1 MIRIEQIEVS
11 GWSAALR
18 GMRNPMNSWDQ
29 SDTIWGEK
37 RDDVLVEYRVP
48 QIGPKDLALA
58 KKLADAGPDHGK
70 FLRMITVSMDIT
82 APMYWWAEFD
92 TYKVGTVRNSCS
104 KMHKIA
110 AKTFVRDDF
119 SHEHL
124 SAANMDVLDMIITA
138 LNIARIG
145 YMTSKD
151 KKDWWQ
157 MIQLLPASYNQKA
170 TVTVNYQ
177 VLKNIWNARK
187 DHKLDE
193 WRDYCCMIEYLPY
206 SCLITGKSGP
216 AGKEM
221 GEA

>member
-1 MIRIEQIEVS
+1 MIRIEKIEVS

-37 RDDVLVEYRVP
+37 RDDGLMEYRVP
-48 QIGPKDLALA
+48 QIGQKDLALA
-58 KKLADAGPDHGK
+58 KKLAAAGPDHGK

-124 SAANMDVLDMIITA
+124 SAVSMDVLDTIIMT
-138 LNIARIG
+138 LNIARIAYLG
-145 YMTSKD
+145 SKD
-151 KKDWWQ
+151 KREWWQ

-206 SCLITGKSGP
+206 SCLITGKGEPS
-216 AGKEM
+216 GKE
-221 GEA
+221 EA